1 MYSIHVSIK
10 FLEFCVGRFLTSL
23 NNHFLFAIVSL
34 SRDPVDGVAC
44 RGAPVSFTCVTD
56 NDALS
61 WLDSKGATLGSVYLG
76 TTSSIGDEQ
85 VVMNFNLNLTNIS
98 MSVLTST
105 ASTNASE
112 NAVVL
117 QCADG
122 AGKARIGI
130 VNGRPS
136 RFTIIWFIS
145 CLFHNFIAMCVTL
158 SIMCM

>member
-10 FLEFCVGRFLTSL
+10 FLEFCVRRFLTSL

-61 WLDSKGATLGSVYLG
+61 WLNSNDATLGNAYLG

-105 ASTNASE
+105 ASTNASG

-122 AGKARIGI
+122 AGNSAIGI
-130 VNGRPS
+130 VNSRPGRFS
-136 RFTIIWFIS
+136 IIWFIY
-145 CLFHNFIAMCVTL
+145 CLFHNFVAMCIIL
-158 SIMCM
+158 SVMCM